1 MSVISPL
8 AYRGY
13 SANFSSISD
22 SVKLAIDDG
31 LLVVFTAQRYASAV
45 YAMASVCVFACVCVC
60 VSVCHKP
67 VFYQNG
73 YSYMAYYYAKDTTQL
88 RRDSRF
94 LTQRFMVK
102 FQWSHPY

>member
-60 VSVCHKP
+60 VCMSQAGVLSKWL
-67 VFYQNG
+67 
-73 YSYMAYYYAKDTTQL
+73 QL
-88 RRDSRF
+88 YGLLLRKGHHTIAQG
-94 LTQRFMVK
+94 L
-102 FQWSHPY
+102 